1 MLDKSFNS
9 VNFFK
14 KALDASWL
22 KNQAISNNMA
32 NVNTPGYKK
41 ETVNFE
47 AALKG
52 ALDQQNGL
60 SMKTTH
66 EGHMDINNPSEPR
79 IEKVSNTSFRMDDNN
94 VDIDVEMAEL
104 SKNQL
109 QYNALTNQLNA
120 QLQRLRSVITG
131 GR

>member
-1 MLDKSFNS
+1 MLNKSFSN

-14 KALDASWL
+14 KAMDASWL
-22 KNQAISNNMA
+22 KNQAIANNMA
-32 NVNTPGYKK
+32 NVNTPGYKR

-47 AALKG
+47 EALKS
-52 ALDQQNGL
+52 AMDQNGAIQIR
-60 SMKTTH
+60 KTDSA
-66 EGHMDINNPSEPR
+66 HMDLNNPIEPK
-79 IEKVSNTSFRMDDNN
+79 IDKVTDTSFRMDDNN

-120 QLQRLRSVITG
+120 QLQRLRSVISG

>member
-1 MLDKSFNS
+1 MLDKSFS
-9 VNFFK
+9 KVNFFK
-14 KALDASWL
+14 KAMDASWL

-32 NVNTPGYKK
+32 NVNTPGYKR

-47 AALKG
+47 ATLKSALEQEASVG
-52 ALDQQNGL
+52 MN
-60 SMKTTH
+60 KTH
-66 EGHMDINNPSEPR
+66 GGHIDINNSGEPR
-79 IEKVSNTSFRMDDNN
+79 IEKVMDTSFRMDDNN

-120 QLQRLRSVITG
+120 QLQRLRSAITG